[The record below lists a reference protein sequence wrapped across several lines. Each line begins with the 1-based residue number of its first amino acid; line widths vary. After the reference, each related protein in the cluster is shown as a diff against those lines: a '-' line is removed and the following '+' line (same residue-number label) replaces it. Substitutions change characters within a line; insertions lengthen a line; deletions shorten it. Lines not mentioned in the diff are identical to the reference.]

1 MDSFQIIDF
10 IKKYPIKYLI
20 IEEINKEDNFFIK
33 LDGDY
38 CLNKFI
44 CKYAFPFIGITINKI
59 ILEME
64 NSEEINIRNLSG
76 SALGS
81 FLERKVFFTICEK
94 KIFGNIE
101 NRYINNFYE
110 NLSLNKKKE
119 IENEFNELCIFEL
132 IKNNNYD
139 YLNYNKKILDDIEKN
154 KITNSNI
161 SYYIQPKNQ
170 SNKSFDSALL
180 INCGSNEQ
188 DNRFYLILFQIT
200 HHKKKLVSKIY
211 WNILRML

>member
-1 MDSFQIIDF
+1 M
-10 IKKYPIKYLI
+10 Y
-20 IEEINKEDNFFIK
+20 
-33 LDGDY
+33 
-38 CLNKFI
+38 
-44 CKYAFPFIGITINKI
+44 
-59 ILEME
+59 
-64 NSEEINIRNLSG
+64 
-76 SALGS
+76 
-81 FLERKVFFTICEK
+81 V
-94 KIFGNIE
+94 
-101 NRYINNFYE
+101 
-110 NLSLNKKKE
+110 
-119 IENEFNELCIFEL
+119 FEL

-200 HHKKKLVSKIY
+200 HHKKS
-211 WNILRML
+211 NIKTLFQYTTDSLTIKKYFENTYSIIIVKVFFLLYFIL